1 MQPEETCPFLHD
13 YLEDRPQLGQGAQG
27 SRGSRQLRET
37 GGGGGGDTFRAS
49 DRKMREI
56 IVKNHPDEPT
66 NRDTKYTDWNCERV
80 RL

>member
-1 MQPEETCPFLHD
+1 MHD
-13 YLEDRPQLGQGAQG
+13 YLEDRPQLGPG

-66 NRDTKYTDWNCERV
+66 EIRSIQTRAVSVSAYNSEAVSMGC
-80 RL
+80 